1 MDKFDKG
8 ILDILQTDCTRPVGE
23 IAEQIGLGTT
33 ACWRRIQ
40 KLEESGVIRGRVA
53 LLDAKKLNV
62 GVVVFVSIKTTQHN
76 IEWLHSFHSAV
87 SSIDEV
93 VEVCRMAGDTDYL
106 LRVAV
111 PDVAAYDSVY
121 KKLIQI
127 SGISDVSSSFSMEQ
141 IKYSTSLPLGYAI
154 SV

>member
-1 MDKFDKG
+1 MDKLDRA

-40 KLEESGVIRGRVA
+40 KLEESGVVRARVA
-53 LLDAKKLNV
+53 LLDGKKLNV

-76 IEWLHSFHSAV
+76 AEWLGQFHAAV

-93 VEVCRMAGDTDYL
+93 MEVYRMAGDTDYL
-106 LRVAV
+106 LRVTV
-111 PDVAAYDSVY
+111 PDVAAYDGVY
-121 KKLIQI
+121 KQLILI
-127 SGISDVSSSFSMEQ
+127 PGLADISSSFSMEQ
-141 IKYSTSLPLGYAI
+141 IKYSTRLPLRYAP
-154 SV
+154 